1 MIVIME
7 EENTL
12 VTKTC
17 PFCGRQHTISVPT
30 DDFIE
35 WQCGELIQ
43 NAMPYLSAENREFLI
58 SGICRDCQEKIFGGD
73 EE

>member
-1 MIVIME
+1 MIVVME

-17 PFCGRQHTISVPT
+17 PFCGRQYTISVPT

-58 SGICRDCQEKIFGGD
+58 SGICRECQEKIFGGD